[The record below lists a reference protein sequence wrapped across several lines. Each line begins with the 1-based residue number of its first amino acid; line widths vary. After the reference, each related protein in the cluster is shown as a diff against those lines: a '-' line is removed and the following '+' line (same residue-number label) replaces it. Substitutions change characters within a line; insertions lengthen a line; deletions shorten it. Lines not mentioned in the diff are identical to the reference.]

1 MGCKVINYGLTLNRV
16 VVHHKKLGG
25 QRLRLL
31 NCQMLQT
38 WIGTLCDNFSGN
50 ENNRYFQGDGNAP
63 VEIAKD
69 GASGGVPA
77 PAFTDGSVS
86 TADQLFT
93 YHLYNIKAQKQAGL
107 HLTSEDNRAK
117 KIQRNNLMNNINRV
131 TSGK

>member
-1 MGCKVINYGLTLNRV
+1 
-16 VVHHKKLGG
+16 
-25 QRLRLL
+25 
-31 NCQMLQT
+31 MLQT
-38 WIGTLCDNFSGN
+38 WIETLCDNFSGN
-50 ENNRYFQGDGNAP
+50 DNNRYFQGDGNAP
-63 VEIAKD
+63 VDIARD

-107 HLTSEDNRAK
+107 HLTSEENRAK
-117 KIQRNNLMNNINRV
+117 EIQRNNLMNNINRV